1 MKNTKERIIKEAA
14 KLFMKQG
21 FDGTSVAE
29 IGTAVGI
36 SPSSLFSHF
45 KNKEEI
51 YENTIEKYVL
61 NSLVTQKKVED
72 YENFSLRG
80 LLDCYLQRVRNL
92 MGYVEDTA
100 QGGSKSQVQ
109 YAYFLL
115 ESSIKN
121 EDSNKKLISL
131 NSQELDM
138 WEEVIKY
145 AQENEEVR
153 SDLDASVLAEI
164 FRYSFVGMTHC
175 LAIDNG
181 ATIKQVENMLNT
193 FYKIIKK

>member
-1 MKNTKERIIKEAA
+1 MKKTKERIIQEAA

-61 NSLVTQKKVED
+61 NSMVTQKKVDD

-80 LLDCYLQRVRNL
+80 LLDCYLLRVRNL
-92 MGYVEDTA
+92 FGLVEDTA

-121 EDSNKKLISL
+121 EDSNKKLVSL
-131 NSQELDM
+131 NNQELDM
-138 WEEVIKY
+138 WEEVIKH

-164 FRYSFVGMTHC
+164 FRYSFVGMTYC

-181 ATIKQVENMLNT
+181 ASIKQIENMLNT